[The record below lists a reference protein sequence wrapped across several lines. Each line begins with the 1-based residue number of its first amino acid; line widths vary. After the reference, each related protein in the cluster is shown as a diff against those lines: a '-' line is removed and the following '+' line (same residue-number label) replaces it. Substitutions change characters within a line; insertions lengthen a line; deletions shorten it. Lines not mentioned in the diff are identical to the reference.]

1 MCSNMLI
8 LSLDREL
15 MPPGLG
21 REGGTLHGGT
31 ALKPS
36 PFLCEIDGRMLVPSV
51 LAFAA
56 REYRDGGMIGAESF
70 LLLELDGSDAALRVA
85 RAKLAFAD
93 CCCAVAGVWLEVGDE
108 FDRRVWRATVDFM
121 SELCA
126 SCVVILF
133 VSAMQHP
140 CVEKLVQ
147 ELSARIPGL
156 RRSFSWRYD
165 DTQLTKLACAY
176 IKAMGVDIR
185 EEDRFVASLQ
195 VRLAGRCTNSSGA
208 IMIADILARHAAA
221 DEDNG
226 VPYVSPLTLRRVLNT

>member
-1 MCSNMLI
+1 MHNNMLI

-21 REGGTLHGGT
+21 EEGRTLHRGA

-36 PFLCEIDGRMLVPSV
+36 PFLCEMDGRMLVPSV

-56 REYRDGGMIGAESF
+56 REYCDAGMIRDENF
-70 LLLELDGSDAALRVA
+70 LLLDLNGTDAALRVA

-93 CCCAVAGVWLEVGDE
+93 CCCGMAGVWLEMGEE
-108 FDRRVWRATVDFM
+108 FDRQAWKGTIDFL

-126 SCVVILF
+126 SHVVILF
-133 VSAMQHP
+133 VGAMQHP
-140 CVEKLVQ
+140 CVEKMVQ

-156 RRSFSWRYD
+156 RRSLSWRYD
-165 DTQLTKLACAY
+165 YTQLTKLACAY

-185 EEDRFVASLQ
+185 EEERFAAGLQ

-208 IMIADILARHAAA
+208 VMIADILARHAAA

-226 VPYVSPLTLRRVLNT
+226 IPYVSILTLRRVLNT